1 MIVYR
6 FNRVFN
12 SLFALLFLIAQVKR
26 RRTVSPFVDIKE
38 KNVDTIP
45 ESVVVT
51 TPTEVLVNSL
61 IIQHS
66 KWYYTYRSVP
76 AEHIYEKVIDKC
88 SPADYEI
95 PVVTTDISVIPCP
108 AYATTTFT
116 ETKEKSH

>member
-51 TPTEVLVNSL
+51 TPTEVLVNS
-61 IIQHS
+61 
-66 KWYYTYRSVP
+66 
-76 AEHIYEKVIDKC
+76 
-88 SPADYEI
+88 
-95 PVVTTDISVIPCP
+95 
-108 AYATTTFT
+108 
-116 ETKEKSH
+116 